1 MIQPPRSGHYEAM
14 GDLATAQPRIGT
26 SGEADADSMGGVVE
40 LDAKVATF
48 VQDHYDFIWRT
59 LRRLGVPPALVDDAT
74 QKVFWVATRKMQQ
87 ARVVKERSFLFA
99 IALRVA
105 GDERR
110 ALRRRPE
117 VSDEGACDAAR
128 DEAPPP
134 DELVEQREARAL
146 LDQILED
153 MPFELRVVFVLFEL
167 EEMSTAEIA
176 LLLEIPSGTVASR
189 LRRGREAFEDHV
201 ARFRARRM
209 GRGTP

>member
-1 MIQPPRSGHYEAM
+1 MIQPPKSGHYETM
-14 GDLATAQPRIGT
+14 GDLAAPLGIGT
-26 SGEADADSMGGVVE
+26 SEGGRPDSLEGGAAE
-40 LDAKVATF
+40 LDATVACF
-48 VQDHYDFIWRT
+48 VRDHYDFIWRT
-59 LRRLGVPPALVDDAT
+59 LRRLGVPPAIVDDAT
-74 QKVFWVATRKMQQ
+74 QKVFWVATRKLEQHP
-87 ARVVKERSFLFA
+87 VVKERSFLFA

-128 DEAPPP
+128 DEVPAP
-134 DELVEQREARAL
+134 DELVEQRQAREL
-146 LDQILED
+146 LDGILEE

-176 LLLEIPSGTVASR
+176 ALLEIPIGTVASR

>member
-1 MIQPPRSGHYEAM
+1 MIQPSKSGHYETM
-14 GDLATAQPRIGT
+14 GDLAAAQPRVGT
-26 SGEADADSMGGVVE
+26 SQEGNSDSLGGGAE
-40 LDAKVATF
+40 LDARVAGF
-48 VQDHYDFIWRT
+48 VRDHYDFIWRT

-74 QKVFWVATRKMQQ
+74 QKVFWVATRKLQQ
-87 ARVVKERSFLFA
+87 ADVVKERPFLFA

-110 ALRRRPE
+110 SLRRHPE

-134 DELVEQREARAL
+134 DELVEQRQARAL

-176 LLLEIPSGTVASR
+176 ALLEIPSGTVASR